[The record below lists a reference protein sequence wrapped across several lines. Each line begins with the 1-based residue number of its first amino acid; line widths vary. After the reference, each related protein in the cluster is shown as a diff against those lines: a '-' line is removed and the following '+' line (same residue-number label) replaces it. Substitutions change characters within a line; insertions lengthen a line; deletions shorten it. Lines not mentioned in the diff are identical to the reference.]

1 MLNENITIFRNKE
14 TSNRSKMRFAETLG
28 IHITPEWK
36 SVFINYEVIT
46 SYQRKSVEE
55 NFYKMTKNF
64 PDISAHVRVFSK
76 LTEMEIAVCCDFVNS
91 FLYDCM
97 KTM

>member
-1 MLNENITIFRNKE
+1 M
-14 TSNRSKMRFAETLG
+14 
-28 IHITPEWK
+28 
-36 SVFINYEVIT
+36 

-55 NFYKMTKNF
+55 NFFKMTKNF

-76 LTEMEIAVCCDFVNS
+76 LTEMAIAVCCDFVNS